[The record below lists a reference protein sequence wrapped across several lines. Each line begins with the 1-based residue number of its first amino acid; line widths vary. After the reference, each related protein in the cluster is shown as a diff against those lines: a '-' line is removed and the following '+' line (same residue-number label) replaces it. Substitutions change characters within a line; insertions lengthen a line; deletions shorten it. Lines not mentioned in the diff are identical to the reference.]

1 MTTKRP
7 TRARPTAGAQVLR
20 ETAAVG
26 WLVLVAGVF
35 LTPALLHGHSLGPY
49 DVLSQFGLTND
60 PHVAVH
66 NFVNSDEIEEFIP
79 WQALAWLQVHA
90 GHLPLWDPHSM
101 LGLPLAFNFQ
111 ALPFGPTVA
120 IGYLFSLSWAHSATI
135 IARLIIGGGGA
146 YFLARVLKLDILPA
160 LLCATIFELSGGFTA
175 WLGDYEAGCMA
186 WSGWVLACSVLVV
199 RGRHRAWATGGLTLA
214 LTFAFLDGEP
224 QIASVLVGIVALVAV
239 VMLATTWRSRGARAA
254 WAGALDHAVALVAAA
269 FLVAPVYLPS
279 IQLALASARN
289 VGPPMTNLPLHDL
302 THLLF
307 ASYNGVPTSMA
318 TIIGPNNLYV
328 SMIYVGPIALVLIA
342 ASFALW
348 RQRSEVVA
356 FTLAASGLLVLLF
369 AGALVPL
376 FRRVPLLD
384 VFRVQLATTALELCL
399 AVLAGFGAQA
409 LVERR
414 GERLVE
420 NWYRVGV
427 ALCVLVVLVLGVLLA
442 RNVSH
447 LAAPEWRVRARS
459 FVWPGVGLAICTVVL
474 VTRWRTDRRP
484 VPLSEARAERRRRRL
499 ARAGLLELAA
509 LLVVET
515 TFLVSSGA
523 GIISSSPGFL
533 PTNDAVTTL
542 QRLVGTSLVGFG
554 SCAPNAF
561 PSTGLVPDVNIA
573 YGVSEF
579 ASYDPI
585 LPRSYHTSYGRAS
598 GTSAALIPP
607 YGLYCPQIDSV
618 RLARLYGVAF
628 ILEPPGTPGPPG
640 TRRVATLV
648 GEGLYAVPGSGRA
661 TLVALGNKGPSV
673 VQPSSQPS
681 PSSWRVDVSATRP
694 SMLQL
699 RISNVP
705 GWQAQIDG
713 RPLKL
718 RPFDYAMLEARVPSG
733 HHVVTLTYRPRAWS
747 SGLVLAAT
755 TMVVLMA
762 ALAVVAARTR
772 RRGQR
777 RSSTSSDGSS
787 PRGVATGVDVT
798 PRTPQEFGL
807 R

>member
-1 MTTKRP
+1 M
-7 TRARPTAGAQVLR
+7 R
-20 ETAAVG
+20 ELAAVG
-26 WLVLVAGVF
+26 WLVLIAGAF
-35 LTPALLHGHSLGPY
+35 LAPALRHGHSLGPY
-49 DVLSQFGLTND
+49 DVLSQFGLTNN

-90 GHLPLWDPHSM
+90 GHLPLWNPHSM

-120 IGYLFSLSWAHSATI
+120 IGYLFPLSWAHSATVFG
-135 IARLIIGGGGA
+135 RLIIGATGV

-160 LLCATIFELSGGFTA
+160 LLGATIFELSGGFTA

-199 RGRHRAWATGGLTLA
+199 RGRHRVLATCGLSVALA
-214 LTFAFLDGEP
+214 FAFLDGEP
-224 QIASVLVGIVALVAV
+224 QIASVLVGVLAVVAV
-239 VMLATTWRSRGARAA
+239 VMISATWRSRGVRV
-254 WAGALDHAVALVAAA
+254 AVAGVLGHVLALGAAVL
-269 FLVAPVYLPS
+269 LVAPVYLPS

-289 VGPPMTNLPLHDL
+289 VGPPITNLPPHDL

-342 ASFALW
+342 TAFALW
-348 RQRSEVVA
+348 RQRREVVA

-384 VFRVQLATTALELCL
+384 VFRVQLATTALDLCL

-409 LVERR
+409 LLERR
-414 GERLVE
+414 GQRLVE
-420 NWYRVGV
+420 NWYRAGV
-427 ALCVLVVLVLGVLLA
+427 ALCLLAVLVLGVLLA
-442 RNVSH
+442 FNVSH
-447 LAAPEWRVRARS
+447 LATPEWRLRAQS
-459 FVWPGVGLAICTVVL
+459 FVWPVVGLAACGAVL

-484 VPLSEARAERRRRRL
+484 ASQSEARVARRRRRL
-499 ARAGLLELAA
+499 ARAGLLELAL

-515 TFLVSSGA
+515 TFLLSSGA

-561 PSTGLVPDVNIA
+561 PPTGLVPYVNIA

-598 GTSAALIPP
+598 GTSTALIPP
-607 YGLYCPQIDSV
+607 YGLYCPQIDSA

-640 TRRVATLV
+640 TKHVATLR
-648 GEGLYAVPGSGRA
+648 GEGLYAVPDSGRA
-661 TLVALGNKGPSV
+661 TLVALGKKGPSV

-681 PSSWRVDVSATRP
+681 PSSWRVEVNAARP

-699 RISNVP
+699 RVSNVP
-705 GWQAQIDG
+705 GWQARIDG

-718 RPFDYAMLEARVPSG
+718 RPFEYAMLEARVPSG
-733 HHVVTLTYRPRAWS
+733 HHVVTLTYRPRLWS
-747 SGLVLAAT
+747 IGLLLSVT
-755 TMVVLMA
+755 TLVVLMG
-762 ALAVVAARTR
+762 ALVVAAVRAR
-772 RRGQR
+772 RRAQR
-777 RSSTSSDGSS
+777 EKKSSRDEASR
-787 PRGVATGVDVT
+787 RGAATRLGAAAHV
-798 PRTPQEFGL
+798 P
-807 R
+807 